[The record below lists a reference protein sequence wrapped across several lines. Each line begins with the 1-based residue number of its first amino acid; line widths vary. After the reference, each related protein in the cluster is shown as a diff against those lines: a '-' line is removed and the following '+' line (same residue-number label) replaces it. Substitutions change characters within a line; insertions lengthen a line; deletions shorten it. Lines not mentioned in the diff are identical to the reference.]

1 VRVGALWDNA
11 INDGV
16 CSARNV
22 GNDAGN
28 RRNRCGDIQRTL
40 NHIAQLASDC
50 GLVAVRGG
58 LTRARR
64 NKRDSESEG

>member
-1 VRVGALWDNA
+1 VRVSALWDNA

-16 CSARNV
+16 RATRNV

-28 RRNRCGDIQRTL
+28 WRNRCGDIQSPV

-50 GLVAVRGG
+50 GLVAV
-58 LTRARR
+58 
-64 NKRDSESEG
+64 